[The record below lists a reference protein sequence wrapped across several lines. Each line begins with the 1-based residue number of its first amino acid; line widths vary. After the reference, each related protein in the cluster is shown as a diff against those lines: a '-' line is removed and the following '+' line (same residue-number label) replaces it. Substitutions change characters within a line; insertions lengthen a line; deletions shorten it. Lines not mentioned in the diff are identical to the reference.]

1 MALRKMDN
9 PVINLKTS
17 ESSREKREKMP
28 FSLYKKQKKTEKRKA
43 IFREVPKKE
52 KILEFPDGFLW
63 GTSTSAYQ
71 IEGNIRNDW
80 SIWEKSYKRINNLQK
95 NGKNIKDFTAGQ
107 ACDSYNR
114 YSEDFDLALALNN
127 NIVRFG
133 IEWSRIEPKIGTW
146 SVKEIQHY
154 HNVFKAA
161 KERGLKTVVT
171 LWHWTNPIWL
181 SRINGWTN
189 PETVKHFLNYTNL
202 IIKEYGSYI
211 DYWITLN
218 EPMIHTFNGYVIGKF
233 PPGDKNIIKGYKVLN
248 NLAQAHNQA
257 YKLIH
262 KHFPKARVGFT
273 KLRNYFEPA
282 NRWNPVEQ
290 IISRTMNFFSN
301 ELFINKTKKYLDFVG
316 IDYYFHDRIV
326 WYPPFIKNKNIEVT
340 DTGWEIYPEGIYHV
354 LKSLQKLKKPII
366 IMENGIADQEDKYR
380 EVFIKEHLYYIHK
393 AIQEGVPVK
402 GYLYWSLLD
411 NFEWSLGWEP
421 KFGLFSVDRET
432 FKRRPRPS
440 AFKYADIC
448 KNNKVSVVI

>member
-189 PETVKHFLNYTNL
+189 PETVKHF
-202 IIKEYGSYI
+202 
-211 DYWITLN
+211 
-218 EPMIHTFNGYVIGKF
+218 
-233 PPGDKNIIKGYKVLN
+233 
-248 NLAQAHNQA
+248 
-257 YKLIH
+257 
-262 KHFPKARVGFT
+262 PKARVGFT

-448 KNNKVSVVI
+448 KNNKVSVVISIIPLCPI